1 MTAAKQRRNPA
12 AKRSGQKTQQKQR
25 AKKTPTYSDEII
37 IAALKKQA
45 GIVSMAAAAIGCE
58 RTTIWRRLKTSKVVA
73 DAHVEIQE
81 VNLDRAEGK
90 LAKAI
95 NDGNLTAVI
104 FYLKTK
110 GRNRGYSER
119 VDVNANHKHEHKHS
133 IEAASADLTAGLDS
147 IIARERA
154 RVEAAEAEG
163 GACTTH

>member
-1 MTAAKQRRNPA
+1 MDIP
-12 AKRSGQKTQQKQR
+12 
-25 AKKTPTYSDEII
+25 SDSCLEI
-37 IAALKKQA
+37 
-45 GIVSMAAAAIGCE
+45 
-58 RTTIWRRLKTSKVVA
+58 
-73 DAHVEIQE
+73 
-81 VNLDRAEGK
+81 
-90 LAKAI
+90 
-95 NDGNLTAVI
+95 TAVI

>member
-12 AKRSGQKTQQKQR
+12 AKRSGKTQQKQR

-90 LAKAI
+90 LTEAI
-95 NDGNLTAVI
+95 NAGNLTAVI

>member
-12 AKRSGQKTQQKQR
+12 VKRSGKTQQKQR

-90 LAKAI
+90 LTEAI
-95 NDGNLTAVI
+95 NAGNLTAVI